1 MNGLPLI
8 KSWKNAIG
16 VVGVLCLVIQL
27 PGAVL
32 NADIESDFTG
42 PPLNYWPRPLWFWN
56 NTEVKAEVLHEQMQ
70 KSKNLSK
77 YGGFGILPFGKSF
90 RPEYLGEQ
98 YFAVYGAVLKKAR
111 ELGMTMSLYDEYGFP
126 SGPAG
131 APNSS
136 DLSLFERRF
145 PELTVKRLD
154 KHEETV
160 VGPAQYGTDIPP
172 GKIMS
177 VVAMNTATKKRM
189 ELTKKTRGR
198 LLRWSVPT
206 GTWKIM
212 VFTCVKDGYP
222 SCDYLDPRAVEKFV
236 EITHQAYYDR
246 FREHFGTTIDST
258 FHDEP
263 TLYRAEGRTWTNM
276 FNEKFEAKYGFDPRP
291 YYPALWYDIGPD
303 TQAARNYLFGFRAEL
318 YALGFPKVIQDWCDR
333 HGIEATGHQD
343 QEEVVNPVSVSGD
356 LMKCF
361 KHQAIPGVDKIGGDR
376 PAERVYKIISSSA
389 YNWDKTLVMS
399 ETYGAMGN
407 LSWEDIYAVALEQYT
422 KGINMLIPHA
432 VWYDD
437 RHVVFKPE
445 LSYRSL
451 IYAEGLAEFN
461 IFIARMNVLLQNDAR
476 HVSDIAV
483 LYPIA
488 TLQGSHYLDGPLGF
502 YKGGVAVP
510 EADYTDVGELLIAE
524 AGRDY
529 TFIHPE
535 VLDDNCTIDGN
546 ELVLQNRIH
555 PGRFRVLVLP
565 GHKTIRWSNLA
576 KIREFYDAGG
586 KVIATGMLPFKS
598 AEFGQDADVVRT
610 VEAMFGPRESSTSTD
625 YSLKENTHG
634 GMAIRLSVLN
644 GTTLRKA
651 LDTALDVYDVEFES
665 NEVLRY
671 IHKIKGS
678 RHIYMFANIGTR
690 RVDTHV
696 RLRGRIQ
703 PQLWNPH
710 TGEISQAECAYEV
723 EAGTEVTVVSVTL
736 APFKSVF
743 VVAGGGSF

>member
-1 MNGLPLI
+1 MNGPPLI
-8 KSWKNAIG
+8 KSYKDAIG
-16 VVGVLCLVIQL
+16 FACIFCLAIQL

-32 NADIESDFTG
+32 NADIRKDFADPTV
-42 PPLNYWPRPLWFWN
+42 NYWPRPLWFWN
-56 NTEVKAEVLHEQMQ
+56 NTEVKIEILHEQMQ

-90 RPEYLGEQ
+90 RPMYLGEQ
-98 YFAVYGAVLKKAR
+98 YFTVYGDVLKKAH
-111 ELGMTMSLYDEYGFP
+111 ELSMTMSLYDEYGFP

-136 DLSLFERRF
+136 DTSLFARQF
-145 PELTVKRLD
+145 PDLTIKRLD
-154 KHEETV
+154 KNEETIA
-160 VGPAQYGTDIPP
+160 GPAQYHRDIPH

-177 VVAMNTATKKRM
+177 VVAMNTATKERM
-189 ELTKKTRGR
+189 ELTKKIRGH

-222 SCDYLDPRAVEKFV
+222 SCDYLDPLAVEKFV

-246 FREHFGTTIDST
+246 FSKYFGTTIDST

-263 TLYRAEGRTWTNM
+263 TLYRAEGRTWTNT
-276 FNEKFEAKYGFDPRP
+276 FNDKFEAKYGFDPRP
-291 YYPALWYDIGPD
+291 YYPALWYDIGPE

-318 YALGFPKVIQDWCDR
+318 YALGFPKVIQDWCDK

-343 QEEVVNPVSVSGD
+343 QEEIVNPVSVSGD

-376 PAERVYKIISSSA
+376 PAEKVYKIISSSA
-389 YNWDKTLVMS
+389 YNFDKAFVMS

-407 LSWEDIYAVALEQYT
+407 LSWQDMYAVAMEQYT

-432 VWYDD
+432 VWYDNK
-437 RHVVFKPE
+437 HVVFKPE

-461 IFIARMNVLLQNDAR
+461 TFIARLNVLLQNDAR
-476 HVSDIAV
+476 HISDIAV

-510 EADYTDVGELLIAE
+510 EADYMDVGELLIAE

-529 TFIHPE
+529 VFIHPE
-535 VLDDNCTIDGN
+535 VLDDDCTIEGN

-555 PGRFRVLVLP
+555 PELFKILVLP

-576 KIREFYDAGG
+576 KIKEFYDAGG
-586 KVIATGMLPFKS
+586 KVIATGTLPYKS
-598 AEFGQDADVVRT
+598 AEFGLDADVVRI
-610 VEAMFGPRESSTSTD
+610 VEEMFGTKESSTSTD
-625 YSLKENTHG
+625 YSLKENTQE
-634 GMAIRLSVLN
+634 GMAIRLNALN
-644 GTTLRKA
+644 GTTLQKV
-651 LDTALDVYDVEFES
+651 LDTALDVYDVEFE
-665 NEVLRY
+665 NNDVLRY
-671 IHKIKGS
+671 IHKVKGS
-678 RHIYMFANIGTR
+678 RHIYMFANLGTR
-690 RVDTHV
+690 TVDTHA
-696 RLRGRIQ
+696 RLRGRVQ
-703 PQLWNPH
+703 PEIWNPH
-710 TGEISQAECAYEV
+710 TGEISQAECANEI
-723 EAGTEVTVVSVTL
+723 ETGIEKTVVRLTM
-736 APFKSVF
+736 APFNSVF
-743 VVAGGGSF
+743 VIARRGSL